1 MPASTGSLSL
11 RSDNRHQLPSDPFVA
26 KDALAYS
33 LSSHWLGDM
42 VNFSDHRPG
51 NMPRKQ
57 KSGLDKPTRWNKF
70 GEWPRIYFI
79 FKEST
84 LISYCKRGAI
94 ERVTVIAISR
104 VTS

>member
-1 MPASTGSLSL
+1 L

-42 VNFSDHRPG
+42 VNFSDHRLG

-57 KSGLDKPTRWNKF
+57 KQPVAMTGCKKLYRVCKLKYTAHPRMGCAGKKLFFQINKPV
-70 GEWPRIYFI
+70 EH
-79 FKEST
+79 
-84 LISYCKRGAI
+84 SYK
-94 ERVTVIAISR
+94 
-104 VTS
+104 

>member
-1 MPASTGSLSL
+1 MPANTGSLSL

-42 VNFSDHRPG
+42 VNFSAHRLG

-57 KSGLDKPTRWNKF
+57 KGLQNEGRQSITI
-70 GEWPRIYFI
+70 IY
-79 FKEST
+79 
-84 LISYCKRGAI
+84 
-94 ERVTVIAISR
+94 
-104 VTS
+104 